1 MGYEVIPVDI
11 TKYVM
16 SAKEIAR
23 FFNKWKKWYT
33 YATRIPLPGEMIRVN
48 GETRVISD
56 GCANYIRDNYT
67 CKEFYKLKVIKSINS
82 IIIIIQ
88 LQLQKVSASKENL
101 NFF

>member
-16 SAKEIAR
+16 TAKEIAK
-23 FFNKWKKWYT
+23 FFNKGKKWHT

-48 GETRVISD
+48 SETRVISD

-67 CKEFYKLKVIKSINS
+67 CKEFYKYHFFFSRRRRHTIYKVIY
-82 IIIIIQ
+82 
-88 LQLQKVSASKENL
+88 LD
-101 NFF
+101 F

>member
-16 SAKEIAR
+16 SAKEIAK
-23 FFNKWKKWYT
+23 FFNKGKKWYT

-48 GETRVISD
+48 GETHVIGD

-67 CKEFYKLKVIKSINS
+67 CKEFYKLKVIKSVNS
-82 IIIIIQ
+82 ITNNIQ
-88 LQLQKVSASKENL
+88 LRLQKASTTK
-101 NFF
+101 

>member
-16 SAKEIAR
+16 SAKEIAK
-23 FFNKWKKWYT
+23 FFNKGKKWYT

-56 GCANYIRDNYT
+56 GCANYIRDNYNH
-67 CKEFYKLKVIKSINS
+67 KELYKLKVIKSVNS
-82 IIIIIQ
+82 ITNNI
-88 LQLQKVSASKENL
+88 
-101 NFF
+101 